1 MRIRTDPKDHLP
13 VNDFN
18 QYLTQLLNQSPGL
31 GIAVMM
37 NNYFHD
43 VATALMMA
51 SAVVLHAIVRIQ
63 DAMNTPTATL
73 FFLKTHRQ
81 MVKFFKFSLWWIIIG
96 GVPRTIFYAS
106 FEWNH
111 FADKQQVPA
120 LMVKHLLMAAAV
132 IYGIRAWRR
141 LKIKVAG
148 LRESLPAEMRAEAN
162 L

>member
-1 MRIRTDPKDHLP
+1 MS
-13 VNDFN
+13 DFN

-31 GIAVMM
+31 GVAVMM

-43 VATALMMA
+43 VATAMLAA
-51 SAVVLHAIVRIQ
+51 SAFCLHAVVRVQ
-63 DAMNTPTATL
+63 AGMNTPAATL
-73 FFLKTHRQ
+73 FFLKTHRI
-81 MVKFFKFSLWWIIIG
+81 MVKFFRFSVWWIIIG

-120 LMVKHLLMAAAV
+120 LMVKHILMAVLV
-132 IYGIRAWRR
+132 IWGVFAWRR
-141 LKIKVAG
+141 LKLRVAV
-148 LRESLPAEMRAEAN
+148 LRESLPPELQAE

>member
-1 MRIRTDPKDHLP
+1 M
-13 VNDFN
+13 NDFN
-18 QYLTQLLNQSPGL
+18 QYLTHLLNQSPGL
-31 GIAVMM
+31 GVAVMM

-51 SAVVLHAIVRIQ
+51 SAFVLHAIVRIQ
-63 DAMNTPTATL
+63 DSMQTPIATI

-96 GVPRTIFYAS
+96 GIPRTIFYAS

-120 LMVKHLLMAAAV
+120 LMVKHVLMAAAV

-148 LRESLPAEMRAEAN
+148 LKETLPADMQAEVSN
-162 L
+162 